1 MGTSNSFHD
10 ALEYLNARILA
21 TDPSD
26 PETVAHLGECLSEI
40 VQAMEP
46 ASPATK
52 ALTLGLTSLQDIERH
67 DASTVLDAVATAV
80 AAASEHL
87 SGNSDPQALDAL
99 EVASAAIRE
108 LLNLEQED
116 VASQTRAS
124 SSPETRPDPDAPAA
138 TPIFETPVISADSEA
153 APTYDAWAAPAS
165 PCIAEAT
172 PVPEASVAGVEPELQ
187 GVLSASDVPA
197 STMFETLT
205 PGWEKELLP
214 DFLVEARD
222 HIATAEAAILLLE
235 VNPDDMQS
243 IHTVL
248 RAFHTIKGSAGLVR
262 LSQIQALAHQTESL
276 LIQARDGKVQMARKN
291 IGLTLQA
298 CDAIKLM
305 LDQVETTP
313 ATEIATTTDSV
324 RKLQAALSEAG
335 GPGAPAPA
343 AVPPTP
349 PTAAAK
355 VVPAAAPKDNSS
367 AMRTAPPPA
376 KPAVPDTTPA
386 PSPAI
391 APSQAAPKKAEEPE
405 LATAGSKPIEHESP
419 EAAKAAAIPQSPFPM
434 APVGDVTIRVDTG
447 RLDELVNS
455 VGELVIAH
463 SILAQNVSGVD
474 GDHGQLLRNVAH
486 SGKIIRQLQDLALS
500 LRMVPFKGTFHK
512 MSRLVRD
519 LSLKSG
525 KSVYLHLSG
534 EETEIDRN
542 MVQALNDP
550 LMHMIRNAV
559 DHGIESAEERVRTG
573 KGPVSELHLRAY
585 HAGGNVVVELEDDGK
600 GLDRERIIRK
610 ATEHGLVEAGRELS
624 DDEAYALI
632 FHPGLSTAEQVTDVS
647 GRGVG
652 LDVVRRNIE
661 SLRGHIGVATRSGH
675 GTTFTLRVPLTLA
688 ILDAMLVRV
697 GRQQYLLP
705 TVAIQRSFRP
715 QPGSVSRAA
724 GRAEMVM
731 FHDELYPLFRLH
743 KLFNVE
749 GAVADPERAMLLLIE
764 GANKRCALLV
774 DEIVGQQQAVIKSLG
789 NALSDVQGVVGGA
802 ILGNGRVGII
812 LDVVGLVQLA
822 YGQTHGTTSPGS

>member
-1 MGTSNSFHD
+1 M
-10 ALEYLNARILA
+10 
-21 TDPSD
+21 PVSD
-26 PETVAHLGECLSEI
+26 GPETSE
-40 VQAMEP
+40 
-46 ASPATK
+46 
-52 ALTLGLTSLQDIERH
+52 
-67 DASTVLDAVATAV
+67 
-80 AAASEHL
+80 
-87 SGNSDPQALDAL
+87 
-99 EVASAAIRE
+99 
-108 LLNLEQED
+108 
-116 VASQTRAS
+116 
-124 SSPETRPDPDAPAA
+124 
-138 TPIFETPVISADSEA
+138 
-153 APTYDAWAAPAS
+153 
-165 PCIAEAT
+165 
-172 PVPEASVAGVEPELQ
+172 AGVEPELQ
-187 GVLSASDVPA
+187 GVLSASDTPS

-262 LSQIQALAHQTESL
+262 LPQIQALAHQTESL

-313 ATEIATTTDSV
+313 TTESAATTESV
-324 RKLQAALSEAG
+324 QKLQTALSEAG
-335 GPGAPAPA
+335 GPEAPVRM

-349 PTAAAK
+349 PTVVAK
-355 VVPAAAPKDNSS
+355 DIPSAPRAAAPSN
-367 AMRTAPPPA
+367 
-376 KPAVPDTTPA
+376 KPAI
-386 PSPAI
+386 SGKAI
-391 APSQAAPKKAEEPE
+391 PPKQAATPKKAEEPE
-405 LATAGSKPIEHESP
+405 IVTVSCKPIEHDPS
-419 EAAKAAAIPQSPFPM
+419 EAAKNAAIPQSSFPM

-463 SILAQNVSGVD
+463 SILAQNVSAVD

-534 EETEIDRN
+534 EDTEIDRN

-559 DHGIESAEERVRTG
+559 DHGIESAEERVRSG

-610 ATEHGLVEAGRELS
+610 AVEHGLIEPGRELS
-624 DDEAYALI
+624 DDEAYTLI
-632 FHPGLSTAEQVTDVS
+632 FHPGLSTADQVTDVS

-661 SLRGHIGVATRSGH
+661 SLRGHIAVNTRPGL
-675 GTTFTLRVPLTLA
+675 GTIFTLRVPLTLA

-715 QPGSVSRAA
+715 EPGSVSRVA

-731 FHDELYPLFRLH
+731 LHEELYPLFRLH
-743 KLFNVE
+743 KLFNVD
-749 GAVADPERAMLLLIE
+749 GAVTDPEHAMVLVIE

-774 DEIVGQQQAVIKSLG
+774 DAILGQQQAVIKSLG

-822 YGQTHGTTSPGS
+822 HGQTHGATSSPAS